1 MDYSPHGSSVH
12 GIFQARILE
21 WVTISGDLPDPGIKL
36 RSPALQ
42 AKSLP
47 SEPPGN
53 PNGILLRHKNNE
65 ILPFV
70 ATWIDSEGIYANEI
84 SQTEK
89 DKYCMISFICGT

>member
-1 MDYSPHGSSVH
+1 MQEYWSGLTFHPP
-12 GIFQARILE
+12 
-21 WVTISGDLPDPGIKL
+21 GDLPDPGIKP

-65 ILPFV
+65 ILHL
-70 ATWIDSEGIYANEI
+70 
-84 SQTEK
+84 
-89 DKYCMISFICGT
+89 